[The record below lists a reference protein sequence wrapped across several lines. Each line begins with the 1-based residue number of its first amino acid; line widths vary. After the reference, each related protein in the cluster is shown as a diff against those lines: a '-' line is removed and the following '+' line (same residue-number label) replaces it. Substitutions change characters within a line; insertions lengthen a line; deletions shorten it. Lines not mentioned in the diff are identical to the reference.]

1 MRIIVFLFAC
11 FAFNSYPAE
20 SIDEKLVLNLL
31 EKEKTSVQNKEIMS
45 FMALLSEDF
54 LGAKKDGTPLTE
66 ESYKESYKEGVII
79 TFINA
84 SKILHNAKLKSL
96 YISENKQSAEVVLES
111 ETKFLLERGNY
122 KEVVT
127 SNSVTKST
135 LILENGTLKY
145 KNSSYIK

>member
-11 FAFNSYPAE
+11 FAFNSYSAE
-20 SIDEKLVLNLL
+20 SIDEQLVLNLL
-31 EKEKTSVQNKEIMS
+31 KKEKTSVQNKEIMS

-54 LGAKKDGTPLTE
+54 LGSKKDGTPLTKD
-66 ESYKESYKEGVII
+66 SYKEAVMI

-84 SKILHNAKLKSL
+84 SKILHNVKIRSL

-145 KNSSYIK
+145 KNSSYIR

>member
-54 LGAKKDGTPLTE
+54 LGAKKDATPLI
-66 ESYKESYKEGVII
+66 KESYKEGVII

-84 SKILHNAKLKSL
+84 SKILHNAKIKSL

>member
-1 MRIIVFLFAC
+1 MRIIVLLFAC

-54 LGAKKDGTPLTE
+54 LGAKKDGTPLT
-66 ESYKESYKEGVII
+66 KESYKEGVII

-84 SKILHNAKLKSL
+84 SKILHNAKIKSL
-96 YISENKQSAEVVLES
+96 YISETKQSAEVVLES

>member
-1 MRIIVFLFAC
+1 MRIIAFLFAC
-11 FAFNSYPAE
+11 LALNSYPAE
-20 SIDEKLVLNLL
+20 YIDEQLVLNLL
-31 EKEKTSVQNKEIMS
+31 EKEKQSVQNKEIVN
-45 FMALLSEDF
+45 FMELLSEDF
-54 LGAKKDGTPLTE
+54 SGAKKDGTSLT
-66 ESYKESYKEGVII
+66 KEGYKEGVII
-79 TFINA
+79 TFMNA
-84 SKILHNAKLKSL
+84 SKILHNAKIKSL

>member
-1 MRIIVFLFAC
+1 
-11 FAFNSYPAE
+11 
-20 SIDEKLVLNLL
+20 
-31 EKEKTSVQNKEIMS
+31 MS

-54 LGAKKDGTPLTE
+54 LGSKKDGTPLT
-66 ESYKESYKEGVII
+66 KDSYKEGIMI

-84 SKILHNAKLKSL
+84 SKILHNVKIRSL

>member
-54 LGAKKDGTPLTE
+54 LGAKKDGTPLT
-66 ESYKESYKEGVII
+66 KESI

-84 SKILHNAKLKSL
+84 SKILHNAKIKAL

-145 KNSSYIK
+145 KNSTYIK

>member
-11 FAFNSYPAE
+11 FAFRSYPAE

-31 EKEKTSVQNKEIMS
+31 EKEKTSGQNKEIMS

-54 LGAKKDGTPLTE
+54 LGAKKDGTPLT
-66 ESYKESYKEGVII
+66 KESYKEGVII

-84 SKILHNAKLKSL
+84 SKILHNAKIKSL